1 MTPSNR
7 AGAAR
12 RRWSLFGK
20 LFAAGAVLLMAA
32 ILWLAL
38 DTGLNVWRI
47 KTLAARGQG
56 PAAASVERI
65 SYRSEGQNIA
75 ADLYVPKDPRG
86 FAVFAHGNR
95 PEGRSH
101 ALARDIAA
109 ALGRHFVTLAFD
121 FRGYG
126 ESGPL
131 PPYHS
136 GMTLDLTSDI
146 LEGAKYLAERFGVPQ
161 DQVMLIGHSF
171 GSVSVLL
178 AGRKSGAR
186 TVFALGPTEA
196 DTAFDRE
203 DFAAGQ
209 ARKLAQI
216 GLEVPLAEIEQLY
229 APLRAKSLLA
239 ECPPAGA
246 RRNFIWG
253 EYEIGAATFAPYLEG
268 FRARCGDVAEIDIVP
283 WANHTYWAEWRSTWR
298 YRAYAL
304 AIADEEWV
312 DALAGAIVSKVEGAR

>member
-1 MTPSNR
+1 M
-7 AGAAR
+7 AG
-12 RRWSLFGK
+12 SI
-20 LFAAGAVLLMAA
+20 LLLAA
-32 ILWLAL
+32 ILWLVDDAGL
-38 DTGLNVWRI
+38 DAWRI
-47 KTLAARGQG
+47 KTLAAQGRG
-56 PAAASVERI
+56 PAAVSVERV
-65 SYRSEGQNIA
+65 SYQSEGQDIA
-75 ADLYVPKDPRG
+75 ADLYMPENPRG

-131 PPYHS
+131 PPYRA

-146 LEGAKYLAERFGVPQ
+146 LEGAKYLADRFGVPQ

-203 DFAAGQ
+203 DFAEGQ
-209 ARKLAQI
+209 ARKLTQI
-216 GLEVPLAEIEQLY
+216 GLEVPLAEIEALY

-246 RRNFIWG
+246 RRIFIWG
-253 EYEIGAATFAPYLEG
+253 ENEIGAATFAPYLEQ
-268 FRARCGDVAEIDIVP
+268 FRARCGDAAEVEIIP

-312 DALAGAIVSKVEGAR
+312 DALAGVIVSKVQVAR

>member
-1 MTPSNR
+1 MTHSNTT
-7 AGAAR
+7 GAAR
-12 RRWSLFGK
+12 RRWGLFGK
-20 LFAAGAVLLMAA
+20 MAAAGGLLLMAA

-38 DTGLNVWRI
+38 GAGLDAWRI
-47 KTLAARGQG
+47 KSLAARGQG
-56 PAAASVERI
+56 PAAASVERV
-65 SYRSEGQNIA
+65 SYRSEGQNIV

-109 ALGRHFVTLAFD
+109 ALGRHYVTLAFD

-131 PPYHS
+131 PPYHP

-146 LEGAKYLAERFGVPQ
+146 LEGAKYLAQRFGVAQ

-196 DTAFDRE
+196 ETAFDRA
-203 DFAAGQ
+203 DFAEGQ

-216 GLEVPLAEIEQLY
+216 GLDVPLTEIEALY

-246 RRNFIWG
+246 RRIFIWG
-253 EYEIGAATFAPYLEG
+253 ENEIGAATFAPYLDA
-268 FRARCGDVAEIDIVP
+268 FRARCGAVAEIEIIP

-298 YRAYAL
+298 YRAYAI
-304 AIADEEWV
+304 AIADDEWV
-312 DALAGAIVSKVEGAR
+312 DALTGAIVSKVDAVR